1 MKQRKYGKTG
11 RMVSELGF
19 GAWQLGNSNKKEWGD
34 PRQDP
39 IRLVHAAIDQGINFF
54 DSALN
59 YGQGASMEN
68 LGKAL
73 LKKRNDVVLNTK
85 FGHGPDGEN
94 FAPDTLKKTVENTLT
109 ILKTDYIDS
118 VILHSPAME
127 LCNGTS
133 PLYQVFQELV
143 NEGKILAFGASLD
156 EHKSIHELVATT
168 PGNIVM
174 PLFNINFQDSGYA
187 FKEAAEK
194 DYGIVVKVPLDSGWL
209 TGKFTRES
217 TFNDIRSRWS
227 IDEITRRYHLQEKLI
242 KLIDGE
248 MTLHEAA
255 LSFILAQPEV
265 STVIPG
271 IKNEAQLASN
281 ICAAQKVMSPEL
293 VQKLKRYYQCEIKS
307 APLGW

>member
-11 RMVSELGF
+11 KMVSELGF
-19 GAWQLGNSNKKEWGD
+19 GAWQLGNTNKNEWGD
-34 PRQDP
+34 LNQDP

-59 YGQGASMEN
+59 YGRGASMDN

-73 LKKRNDVVLNTK
+73 LGKRAGVIVNTK

-94 FAPDTLKKTVENTLT
+94 FDHRTLKKTVENTLT

-118 VILHSPAME
+118 VLLHSPSIE
-127 LCNGTS
+127 LCNGEN
-133 PLYQVFQELV
+133 PLYRVFQELV
-143 NEGKILAFGASLD
+143 QEGKILAFGASLD
-156 EHKSIHELVATT
+156 DYESIHKLVTT
-168 PGNIVM
+168 TASNIVM
-174 PLFNINFQDSGYA
+174 PLYNINFQDSGDA

-194 DYGIVVKVPLDSGWL
+194 EYGVVVKVPLDSGWL

-217 TFNDIRSRWS
+217 RFNDIRSRWS
-227 IDEITRRYHLQEKLI
+227 KEDIERRYGLQQELHKI
-242 KLIDGE
+242 IDGE

-255 LSFILAQPEV
+255 LSFILAQSEV

-271 IKNEAQLASN
+271 IKNEQQLAANVS
-281 ICAAQKVMSPEL
+281 ASQKVMSPEL
-293 VQKLKRYYQCEIKS
+293 QQKLKEYYESQVKS

>member
-11 RMVSELGF
+11 KMVSQLGF
-19 GAWQLGNSNKKEWGD
+19 GAWQLGNCNKSEWGD
-34 PRQDP
+34 AQQDP

-73 LKKRNDVVLNTK
+73 INKRADVVLNTK

-94 FAPDTLKKTVENTLT
+94 FDPNTLKDTVETSLRM
-109 ILKTDYIDS
+109 LKTDYIDS
-118 VILHSPAME
+118 VILHSPAIE
-127 LCNGTS
+127 LCNGEN
-133 PLYQVFQELV
+133 PLYPIFQELV
-143 NEGKILAFGASLD
+143 KEGKILAFGASID
-156 EHKSIHELVATT
+156 DHNSIDELVRTT
-168 PGNIVM
+168 PSNIIM
-174 PLFNINFQDSGYA
+174 PLYNINFQDSGLA

-194 DYGIVVKVPLDSGWL
+194 EYGVVVKVPLDSGWL
-209 TGKFTRES
+209 TGKFSRES
-217 TFNDIRSRWS
+217 TFSDIRSRWS
-227 IDEITRRYHLQEKLI
+227 TEEIKRRYGLQQALNKIINE
-242 KLIDGE
+242 E

-255 LSFILAQPEV
+255 LSFILAQSEV

-271 IKNEAQLASN
+271 IKNEQQLAAN
-281 ICAAQKVMSPEL
+281 ISASKKVMSPEL
-293 VQKLKRYYQCEIKS
+293 ERKLKAYYDTNIKS

>member
-1 MKQRKYGKTG
+1 
-11 RMVSELGF
+11 MVSELGF
-19 GAWQLGNSNKKEWGD
+19 GAWQLGNFNKNEWGD
-34 PRQDP
+34 PQQDP

-54 DSALN
+54 DTALN

-73 LKKRNDVVLNTK
+73 LNKRAGVVVNTK

-94 FAPDTLKKTVENTLT
+94 FDPRTLKKTVENTLT

-118 VILHSPAME
+118 VILHSPSIE
-127 LCNGTS
+127 LCNGEN

-143 NEGKILAFGASLD
+143 QEGKILAFGASLD
-156 EHKSIHELVATT
+156 DYESIHELLATT
-168 PGNIVM
+168 PSNIVM
-174 PLFNINFQDSGYA
+174 PLYNINFQDSGYA

-227 IDEITRRYHLQEKLI
+227 KEDIERRYGLQQELNKI
-242 KLIDGE
+242 IDAE

-255 LSFILAQPEV
+255 LSFILAQSEV

-271 IKNEAQLASN
+271 IKNEQQLAAN
-281 ICAAQKVMSPEL
+281 ISASQKVMSQEL
-293 VQKLKRYYQCEIKS
+293 EQKLKEYYENHIKS
-307 APLGW
+307 VPLGW